1 MKNKKTPRK
10 FETIFTMVAFIGLF
24 IGMIVYFLLY
34 VKNNEQTLVNNSYNS
49 RTKLLALENTRGT
62 IYDRG
67 HKVLAETVTDANGK
81 ETREYPYDN
90 LFAHAVGFASKGRT
104 GIESSMNYYL
114 INSNVSISDKVENDI
129 AGKKNPGNDVYTTLD
144 YELQK
149 VANDS
154 LGAFRGAVVVSNVK
168 TGEIYACVSKPDFDP
183 NTIVEDW
190 DKYVNSSGNESVLVN
205 RAMQG
210 LYPPGSTFKIL
221 TALEYIKEHPDNYK
235 DYSYTC
241 NGSFTKDDIK
251 IRCYHGSVHN
261 TVDFTRSFAK
271 SCNSS
276 FANMGLKL
284 DRNGFGETLNSMLYN
299 DKLPLDCNYSVS
311 KLMVDETVS
320 DSDMAQISIG
330 QGKATI
336 TPIQLNLIT
345 NAIANKGMLMKPYMV
360 SAVTD
365 AYGNIIQEY
374 KPEEYKRLLT
384 EEEAVDMTEIMEA
397 VVEEGTGKR
406 LQSDFYMA
414 AGKTGSAEFNG
425 VAEDSHAWFTGFAPV
440 DDPQISVTIIVENV
454 GSGGEYAVPIA
465 KRIIDAYFGVY

>member
-1 MKNKKTPRK
+1 MKNKKTPRR
-10 FETIFTMVAFIGLF
+10 FETIFTMVVFTGLF
-24 IGMIVYFLLY
+24 IGMMIYFLLY
-34 VKNNEQTLVNNSYNS
+34 VKNNEQTLINNSYNS

-67 HKVLAETVTDANGK
+67 GKALAETVTDSAGK
-81 ETREYPYDN
+81 EKREYPYDN
-90 LFAHAVGFASKGRT
+90 LFAHSVGFASKGRT

-114 INSNVSISDKVENDI
+114 INSNVSISEKVENDI
-129 AGKKNPGNDVYTTLD
+129 AGKKNPGNNVYTSLD
-144 YELQK
+144 YVLQK
-149 VANDS
+149 VASDS

-168 TGEIYACVSKPDFDP
+168 TGEIYACVSKPDFNP

-190 DKYVNSSGNESVLVN
+190 DKYVNSTSGESVLLN

-221 TALEYIKEHPDNYK
+221 TALEYIKENPDSYK
-235 DYSYTC
+235 KYSYTC
-241 NGSFTKDDIK
+241 NGRFSKDDIN

-261 TVDFTRSFAK
+261 KIDFETSFAK

-276 FANMGLKL
+276 FANMGLTL
-284 DRNGFGETLNSMLYN
+284 DRNEFGKTLNELLYN
-299 DKLPLDCNYSVS
+299 DELPLDCNYSVS
-311 KLMVDETVS
+311 KLMVDEAVS
-320 DSDMAQISIG
+320 DYDMAQISIG

-345 NAIANKGMLMKPYMV
+345 NAIANKGVLMKPIMV
-360 SAVTD
+360 TEVTD
-365 AYGNIIQEY
+365 AYGTIIKEN
-374 KPEEYKRLLT
+374 KPEKYKTLLT
-384 EEEAVDMTEIMEA
+384 EEEADDMKEIMEA
-397 VVEEGTGKR
+397 VVEYGTGKR
-406 LQSDFYMA
+406 LQSDYYMA

-440 DDPQISVTIIVENV
+440 DDPLISVTIVVENV